1 MGNLF
6 QKNDNHFYG
15 KFACRRNSKN
25 EHMKTIIKYVMLDLL
40 KNRIILFYTLVL
52 LVISFGVFNMD
63 ANTTKGLLSLMNLA
77 LIFIPLVSIIFPTIY
92 VYNSAEFMELLV
104 AQPLKRKTLW
114 LSIYFGLA
122 FSLAGAVLLGVG
134 LPVLLY
140 EFSSAG
146 LMLIV
151 SGLFQ
156 TIIFTGIALL
166 AAVKTRDKAKGI
178 GVSILL
184 WFFFTLIYDAL
195 VMLLLFQFSDYPLEK
210 PMIGLSM
217 LNPVDL
223 SRILMLLKLDISA
236 LMGYT
241 GAVFHEFFGSSTGIF
256 ISLAVLLIWAAVPVW
271 FSVKRFQ
278 KKDL

>member
-1 MGNLF
+1 
-6 QKNDNHFYG
+6 
-15 KFACRRNSKN
+15 
-25 EHMKTIIKYVMLDLL
+25 MKTIIKYVMLDLL
-40 KNRIILFYTLVL
+40 RNRIVLGYTLVL
-52 LVISFGVFNMD
+52 LIISFGVFNMD
-63 ANTTKGLLSLMNLA
+63 ENTTKGVLSLMNIA
-77 LIFIPLVSIIFPTIY
+77 LIFIPLVSIIFSTIY
-92 VYNSAEFMELLV
+92 VYNSAEFIELLV

-114 LSIYFGLA
+114 LSIYCGLA
-122 FSLAGAVLLGVG
+122 LSLSLAFLAGMG

-140 EFSSAG
+140 EFSSTG
-146 LMLIV
+146 WMLIV
-151 SGLFQ
+151 SGFFQ

-166 AAVKTRDKAKGI
+166 ASVKTRDKAKGI

-184 WFFFTLIYDAL
+184 WFFFTLIYDAV

-210 PMIGLSM
+210 PMIALGM

-241 GAVFHEFFGSSTGIF
+241 GAVFHEFFGSAKGIL
-256 ISLAVLLIWAAVPVW
+256 ISLAVLLVWAVMPVW
-271 FSVKRFQ
+271 FSVKQFQ